1 MGASGGAIAIDDA
14 WRAEYTAAY
23 ESFGAKG
30 ERVLGFAYLEV
41 STLAPHHLWYTVPR
55 CLGCLGWRTQHLCVA
70 HARRSE

>member
-1 MGASGGAIAIDDA
+1 MASSGTAIAIDDA

-41 STLAPHHLWYTVPR
+41 STLAPHHYGTP
-55 CLGCLGWRTQHLCVA
+55 CLGAWVAWVGEPASLCGTC
-70 HARRSE
+70 